1 MEVPFV
7 DLSRQYENFKE
18 EMDSVIEDVIHKGT
32 FVLGERVKQFEEEFS
47 SYCEVTHGIGVNSA
61 TDALTLALK
70 ATGVKDKDEVLVPVN
85 SFIATANIVVFCGAT
100 PVFVDVEPDTL
111 NIDPEKARAA
121 ITNKTK
127 AIIPVHLHGHPAD
140 MDPLLEMAREH
151 DIAVIEDCA
160 QAINALYKGK
170 KVGSMGDIGCFS
182 FYPTK
187 NLGAYGDG
195 GMAITNDDALAE
207 KIRLLRNYGRT
218 EKEYK
223 QTYEHRLI
231 GYNSRLDE
239 LQAAILSLKLTYLDE
254 WTEKKRRLC
263 GQYTELLADVT
274 ELTPPVEKAYARHVY
289 WDYCVK
295 VKNRDSIE
303 KALAE
308 RGIHTA
314 VLYRIPIHLQEA
326 YTHMGLPE
334 GTYPVAE
341 HCAQEILSLPLFP
354 ELTEKELM
362 YVVTELKNIM
372 GGL

>member
-7 DLSRQYENFKE
+7 DLSRQYENFKA
-18 EMDSVIEDVIHKGT
+18 EMDSVIGNVIQKGT
-32 FVLGERVKQFEEEFS
+32 FVLGEQVKKFENEFS
-47 SYCEVTHGIGVNSA
+47 SYCDVTYGIGVNSA

-70 ATGVKDKDEVLVPVN
+70 ASGVKEKDEVLVPVN

-100 PVFVDVEPDTL
+100 PVFVDVEEDTL

-121 ITNKTK
+121 ITKKTK

-140 MDPLLEMAREH
+140 MDPLLDMAREH

-170 KVGSMGDIGCFS
+170 KVGSLGDIGCFS

-195 GMAITNDDALAE
+195 GMAITADDELAE

-239 LQAAILSLKLTYLDE
+239 LQAAVLSLKLKYLDA
-254 WTEKKRRLC
+254 WTEKKRNISA
-263 GQYTELLADVT
+263 QYTKLLADMT
-274 ELTPPVEKAYARHVY
+274 GLNPPVEKAYARHVY

-295 VKNRDSIE
+295 VKHRDAIE

-308 RGIHTA
+308 KGIHTA

-326 YTHMGLPE
+326 YAHMGLSQ
-334 GTYPVAE
+334 GAFPVAE
-341 HCAQEILSLPLFP
+341 QCAREILSLPLFP
-354 ELTEKELM
+354 ELTEKEIM